1 MNDDDHQI
9 HWLPTEHAT
18 NYMTH
23 IQLATD
29 EMVEITPTERRV
41 GFVDSVDVP
50 TEITPIASNVLK
62 PMEMNSIVCQNE

>member
-1 MNDDDHQI
+1 
-9 HWLPTEHAT
+9 
-18 NYMTH
+18 MTH

-62 PMEMNSIVCQNE
+62 PMEMNSIVC